1 MMWIRAAVG
10 VALCALGGVWIAQGS
25 GAMHGSMM
33 TGHGQ
38 FTAVG
43 GLAVLMGLALI
54 GWSLLVLRRTGRD
67 KR

>member
-1 MMWIRAAVG
+1 
-10 VALCALGGVWIAQGS
+10 
-25 GAMHGSMM
+25 MHGSMM

-54 GWSLLVLRRTGRD
+54 GWSLLVLRRTGRH